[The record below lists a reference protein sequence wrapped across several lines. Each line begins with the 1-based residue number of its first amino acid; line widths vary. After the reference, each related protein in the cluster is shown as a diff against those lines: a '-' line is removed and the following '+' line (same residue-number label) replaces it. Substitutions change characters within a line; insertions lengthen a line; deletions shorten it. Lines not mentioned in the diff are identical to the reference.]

1 MRIYRLDRLLLLALA
16 TCAITWSLAGA
27 AMAQPADA
35 KGQPVSAGHP
45 PTIGDHSVPDPR
57 QVDAVLA
64 DLQRERER
72 DSAEPTVSASNSDTE
87 TVALVLSIVAIFTAL
102 GAVTLI
108 VTRSRGRVLG
118 T

>member
-1 MRIYRLDRLLLLALA
+1 MRIYRLDRLLLLAVA

-27 AMAQPADA
+27 AIAQPADA
-35 KGQPVSAGHP
+35 KGQAVSAGQP

-64 DLQRERER
+64 DLQRER
-72 DSAEPTVSASNSDTE
+72 DTAEPTVSASNSDTE
-87 TVALVLSIVAIFTAL
+87 TVALVLSIVAVFTAL
-102 GAVTLI
+102 GAVTLT